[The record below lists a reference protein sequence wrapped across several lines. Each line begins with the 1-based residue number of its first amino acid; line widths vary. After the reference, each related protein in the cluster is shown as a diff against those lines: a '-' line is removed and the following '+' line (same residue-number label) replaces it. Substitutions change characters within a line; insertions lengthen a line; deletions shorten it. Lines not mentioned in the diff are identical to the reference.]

1 MKKINQ
7 IRLTKSSVF
16 SKVKVFDKGG
26 NRMATEVGKYLRKL
40 RIDNEEI
47 LKNMADKLK
56 VSSSFL
62 SAIENGKKNMPES
75 MEEKIII
82 IYNLDDEKIR
92 EFRKA
97 VEDSLNSIQ
106 MDLKDT
112 SNERKQ
118 LAINFARK
126 FDSLDDDLTKQ
137 IFEMLKESDKGDNG

>member
-1 MKKINQ
+1 
-7 IRLTKSSVF
+7 
-16 SKVKVFDKGG
+16 
-26 NRMATEVGKYLRKL
+26 MATEVGKYLRKL

-62 SAIENGKKNMPES
+62 SAIENGKKNMPKS

-137 IFEMLKESDKGDNG
+137 IFEMLKESDKGDNGWYQTI

>member
-7 IRLTKSSVF
+7 IRLTKSPVF

-26 NRMATEVGKYLRKL
+26 NHMATEVGKYLRKL

>member
-1 MKKINQ
+1 M
-7 IRLTKSSVF
+7 T
-16 SKVKVFDKGG
+16 
-26 NRMATEVGKYLRKL
+26 TEVGKYLRKL

>member
-1 MKKINQ
+1 M
-7 IRLTKSSVF
+7 T
-16 SKVKVFDKGG
+16 
-26 NRMATEVGKYLRKL
+26 TEVGKYLRKL

-75 MEEKIII
+75 MEEKIIV

-92 EFRKA
+92 AFRKA
-97 VEDSLNSIQ
+97 VEESMNSIQ

>member
-7 IRLTKSSVF
+7 VRLTNPAVF
-16 SKVKVFDKGG
+16 SKVIVFDKGG
-26 NRMATEVGKYLRKL
+26 DHMTTEVGKYLRKL

-75 MEEKIII
+75 MEEKIIV

-92 EFRKA
+92 AFRKA
-97 VEDSLNSIQ
+97 VEESMNSIQ